1 MRKDTKKGP
10 RKNLAR
16 TLLSIVNYFFTTRLV
31 TTPFSVDTLRK

>member
-16 TLLSIVNYFFTTRLV
+16 TLLSIVNFQLSII
-31 TTPFSVDTLRK
+31 FSRRVLLHRRFR